1 MRNLASLLVLGLAL
15 LFSSAS
21 PAADIDWSRID
32 TTLGK
37 SANVQGDVHRYGIP
51 RNDLKVT
58 VDGVAIKPALA
69 LGAGSPSSQ

>member
-37 SANVQGDVHRYGIP
+37 SANVQVDVHRYG
-51 RNDLKVT
+51 R
-58 VDGVAIKPALA
+58 
-69 LGAGSPSSQ
+69 S